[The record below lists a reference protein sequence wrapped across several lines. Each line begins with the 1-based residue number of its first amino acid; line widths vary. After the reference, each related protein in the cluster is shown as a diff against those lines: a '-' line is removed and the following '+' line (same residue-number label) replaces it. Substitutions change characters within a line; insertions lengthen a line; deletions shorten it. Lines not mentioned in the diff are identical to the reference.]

1 MYQIWGI
8 LQVDTKFMFKISDK
22 HAQCIKNRVT
32 LKMTNMEAII
42 WSRVS
47 SQSQD
52 NNRQVSNLKQVASE
66 KGWKVRRVFE
76 EKVSGTVKS
85 TERKEFSKI
94 MDYTEQYGIRLI
106 LISEISRIGRRV
118 VDVLNVVDNFHRK
131 GIAIYVQQFNMVSME
146 NGKENPMVMLLLQMM
161 SIGAEMENNLRK
173 TRQSEGIALA
183 KLQNKYLGRSLGS
196 TANKENQLSKY
207 SDVVDLLEKS
217 DLSIRRISSIT
228 GRSINTVRKVKQLL
242 SA

>member
-1 MYQIWGI
+1 
-8 LQVDTKFMFKISDK
+8 
-22 HAQCIKNRVT
+22 
-32 LKMTNMEAII
+32 MEAII

-66 KGWKVRRVFE
+66 KGWKVKRVFE

-94 MDYTEQYGIRLI
+94 LDYTEQYGIKLI

-173 TRQSEGIALA
+173 IRQAEGIQLA
-183 KLQNKYLGRSLGS
+183 KLQNKYSGRSLGS
-196 TANKENQLSKY
+196 NANKENQLIKY
-207 SDVVDLLEKS
+207 TDVVDLLEKS

-228 GRSINTVRKVKQLL
+228 GRSINTVRKVRQLL
-242 SA
+242 NE